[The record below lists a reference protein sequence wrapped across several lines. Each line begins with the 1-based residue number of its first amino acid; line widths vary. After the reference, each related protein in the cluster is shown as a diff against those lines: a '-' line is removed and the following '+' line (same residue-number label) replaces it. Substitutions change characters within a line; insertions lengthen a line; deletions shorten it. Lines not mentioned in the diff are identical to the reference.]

1 MKVGDYV
8 VLDDGRPG
16 GLLVSKL
23 NDNNPWLWNVLM
35 DCGGVELFHEDHLE
49 VVNESR

>member
-1 MKVGDYV
+1 MKIGDYV
-8 VLDDGRPG
+8 VLDGGRPG

-23 NDNNPWLWNVLM
+23 NGSNSRLWNVLM
-35 DCGGVELFHEDHLE
+35 DCGGVELFHENHLE